1 MPGVVFYVSGHGF
14 GHASRQIE
22 LINALLA
29 GRPAL
34 PIVVRTAAPRWMF
47 DLTIRSAPGSPAP
60 RHEPLETDTGVIQID
75 SLHLDEAATVRAA
88 RAFMRT
94 FDARVHAEASWLRR
108 EGAAL
113 VVADIPAL
121 AVAAGRAAGIPV
133 VAVGN
138 FTWDWIYAAYPGTTD
153 LVAAIGDAYSG
164 AELALR
170 LPMHG
175 GFERFPAIVDLP
187 FVARRSARSPRDT
200 RAALGTQAGERLVLV
215 SFGGYGL
222 DGLDLATLS
231 RLEGY
236 TVLTTGTG
244 PTREGLHA
252 APASGRRPLVKDS
265 RGSLR
270 VVDEAAMYQ
279 AGLRYEDLVAAV
291 DVVVTKPGY
300 GIIAE
305 CLANDTA
312 LLYTPRGHFVEYDV
326 LVAEMPRFLRTA
338 AIDHGDLFAGSWR
351 GYLDALV
358 AQPPPPE
365 RPAVNGAEVA
375 ATMLLAML

>member
-1 MPGVVFYVSGHGF
+1 MPSVVFYVSGHGF

-22 LINALLA
+22 LINALRA
-29 GRPAL
+29 GRPSL

-47 DLTIRSAPGSPAP
+47 DLTIRSAPESPAP

-108 EGAAL
+108 EDAAL
-113 VVADIPAL
+113 IVADIPAL
-121 AVAAGRAAGIPV
+121 AIAAGRAAGIPV
-133 VAVGN
+133 IAVGN
-138 FTWDWIYAAYPGTTD
+138 FTWDWIYAAYPGTAD
-153 LVAAIGDAYSG
+153 LVAAIGDAY
-164 AELALR
+164 ARADLALR

-187 FVARRSARSPRDT
+187 FIARRSARSPRDT
-200 RAALGTQAGERLVLV
+200 RAALGAQAGERLVLV

-222 DGLDLATLS
+222 DKLDLTTLS

-244 PTREGLHA
+244 PTREA
-252 APASGRRPLVKDS
+252 ATAPASGPRPLVQDC

-338 AIDHGDLFAGSWR
+338 AIDHDDLFAGAWR
-351 GYLDALV
+351 GHLDALV
-358 AQPPPPE
+358 AQPPPPA

-375 ATMLLAML
+375 AKMLLAML